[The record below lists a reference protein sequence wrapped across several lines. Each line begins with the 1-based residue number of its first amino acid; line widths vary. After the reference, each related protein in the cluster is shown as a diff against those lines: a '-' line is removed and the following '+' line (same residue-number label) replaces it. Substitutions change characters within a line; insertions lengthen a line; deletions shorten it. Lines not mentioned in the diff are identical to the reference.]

1 MYLMSASF
9 AQFELHPSLRR
20 AVAEDGYTTPT
31 PIQVQ
36 AIPHILAG
44 SDLLGCAQTGT
55 GKTAA
60 FALPILHRLDQA
72 RRAAVPGAP
81 RVLVVCP
88 TRELAAQIGDS
99 FHAYGRHLRF
109 RHGVVFGG
117 VSQVPQVRALTRG
130 VHVLVATP
138 GRLLDLMNQR
148 HVRLDGLD
156 TFVADE
162 ADRMLD
168 LGFLPDLK
176 RIVARLPDQRQS
188 LFFSAT
194 LPDRIVDLAR
204 QLLRNPVRV
213 SVQPAATNVE
223 LIEQR
228 VLFVEQNDKRAL
240 LADLLQSSEAS
251 RVLVFTR
258 TKRRADQVAR
268 DLSRSGIR
276 AEAIHGNKSQN
287 VRQRLLQ
294 GFRTGAMRVLV
305 ATDLASRGIDVDGIT
320 HVINYD
326 LPHEPESYV
335 HRIGRTGRAGAT
347 GTAWSF
353 CGADERGC
361 LLTIERLIRR
371 QLFVHADHPYHSAR
385 TSSAGSPR
393 SKVRRA
399 PNRAVGT
406 ERTRKGRADRRAVP
420 NAPR

>member
-1 MYLMSASF
+1 MYFMSASF
-9 AQFELHPSLRR
+9 AQFELHPSLLR

-60 FALPILHRLDQA
+60 FALPILHRMDRA
-72 RRAAVPGAP
+72 RRPVISGAP

-99 FHAYGRHLRF
+99 FRSYGRHLRF
-109 RHGVVFGG
+109 RQSVIFGG
-117 VSQVPQVRALTRG
+117 VSQNPQVRALERG

-148 HVRLDGLD
+148 HVRLDEVD

-168 LGFLPDLK
+168 MGFLPDLK
-176 RIVARLPDQRQS
+176 RIVARLPARRQS

-194 LPDRIVDLAR
+194 LPDHIVELAR
-204 QLLRNPVRV
+204 QWLHNPVHV
-213 SVQPAATNVE
+213 STPSPATKVE

-240 LADLLQSSEAS
+240 LANLLQSSQAS

-268 DLSRSGIR
+268 HLSQSGIR
-276 AEAIHGNKSQN
+276 ADAIHGNKSQST
-287 VRQRLLQ
+287 RQRLLQ
-294 GFRTGAMRVLV
+294 GFRNGAMRVLV
-305 ATDLASRGIDVDGIT
+305 ATDLASRGIDVEGVT

-326 LPHEPESYV
+326 MPHEPESYV
-335 HRIGRTGRAGAT
+335 HRIGRTGRAGVT

-353 CGADERGC
+353 CGTDERGC
-361 LLTIERLIRR
+361 LVTIERLIRR
-371 QLFVHADHPYHSAR
+371 QLFVNTDHPYHSAR
-385 TSSAGSPR
+385 TPAPGSPR
-393 SKVRRA
+393 SQVRRA
-399 PNRAVGT
+399 PKRAKAA
-406 ERTRKGRADRRAVP
+406 RSRRGS
-420 NAPR
+420 